1 MFKSI
6 VPITKE
12 RHLKKKVR
20 ATDNFDFI
28 KDVHIASIM
37 VHEFSRASSVYP
49 IVFLEDQAEDRFRPV
64 VLTGLEE
71 GENLFIKDNKWEA
84 SYIPAIIRR
93 YPFALARTGE
103 DGRYTVCIDEESVFV
118 NEEEGESLF
127 TEDGEAG
134 EVIDRVKQYLT
145 ELQQMEIFTTEF
157 CKFMSK
163 NNMFTPLNMKVR
175 VGSEVKNI
183 SGAYVINED
192 RFNALSDEK
201 FIELRAKKYISVIY
215 AHLSSL
221 AQIERLIEFQ
231 DKRRQIER
239 LVEFQDKRRR
249 NGASSQKKTELESA
263 KKDDK
268 EKK

>member
-12 RHLKKKVR
+12 RHLWKKVKS
-20 ATDNFDFI
+20 TDNFDFV

-37 VHEFSRASSVYP
+37 VHEFSRAASIYP
-49 IVFLEDQAEDRFRPV
+49 IVFLEDQAEDKFRPV
-64 VLTGLEE
+64 ILTGLEE

-93 YPFALARTGE
+93 YPFSLAKTGE
-103 DGRYTVCIDEESVFV
+103 DGRFTICIDEESDFV
-118 NEEEGESLF
+118 NEEVGERLF
-127 TEDGEAG
+127 TEEGEEG
-134 EVIDRVKQYLT
+134 EVIEKVKQYLT

-175 VGSEVKNI
+175 VGSEIKNI

-221 AQIERLIEFQ
+221 AQIERLVELQ
-231 DKRRQIER
+231 DKKRMDSSLSRNPTKEE
-239 LVEFQDKRRR
+239 VESK
-249 NGASSQKKTELESA
+249 STEKETE
-263 KKDDK
+263 